1 MKKNSIGSLV
11 ASSVITVSF
20 VAQEARAATIPYT
33 HLTWATSS
41 DPVGTLPLGARRSN
55 PAAAYGKF
63 DVKPLSQSMAQ
74 QEARVFSLRTAPNKG
89 AYGTTFFYDNPS
101 DFNDDRKII
110 PNPDKNLP
118 DIYIRELTWIPFW
131 HIESATIKLINAAV
145 VDLDGN
151 ITRVP
156 EYEVGVAFNKAA
168 LEPRNK
174 NHPMVVQNRSKNLY
188 QYLGFETVTAFKFPP
203 EVLEADAVK
212 IIDSTDQANRNGAGQ
227 IINTSLPFT
236 PSLAYKNSRDGFDL
250 DALGV
255 QTTPAGNCDT
265 TLDFGVVARNKNVCS
280 GQPIPINLRGEFD
293 SNYSLVIKK
302 GDFETRTQF
311 YWMGDS
317 CFYQGNYYPTA
328 LTGGSGTYTF
338 TVKKRNGDD
347 FSFTA
352 DLTCD

>member
-1 MKKNSIGSLV
+1 MKKGTTGFLMTT
-11 ASSVITVSF
+11 SVITLSLH
-20 VAQEARAATIPYT
+20 ALEARAATIPHS

-41 DPVGTLPLGARRSN
+41 DPEGTLPLGERRSN

-63 DVKPLSQSMAQ
+63 DVKPLLQTIAQ
-74 QEARVFSLRTAPNKG
+74 QEARVFSLRTAPDKG
-89 AYGTTFFYDNPS
+89 AYGTTYFYDNPS

-118 DIYIRELTWIPFW
+118 DLYIRELTWIPFW
-131 HIESATIKLINAAV
+131 HIESSTIKLINAAV
-145 VDLDGN
+145 VDLNGN

-156 EYEVGVAFNKAA
+156 EYEVGVAFNNAA

-212 IIDSTDQANRNGAGQ
+212 ILDSTDQANRNAEGQ

-236 PSLAYKNSRDGFDL
+236 PSLAYKDSRDGFDL
-250 DALGV
+250 DAIGV
-255 QTTPAGNCDT
+255 QTTPAENCDT
-265 TLDFGVVARNKNVCS
+265 TIDFAVVARNKNVCS
-280 GQPIPINLRGEFD
+280 GQPIPFHLRGEFD
-293 SNYSLVIKK
+293 SNYSVLIKK
-302 GDFETRTQF
+302 GDFEARAQF
-311 YWMGDS
+311 YFTGDS
-317 CFYQGNYYPTA
+317 CLYQGNYY
-328 LTGGSGTYTF
+328 LNGINGGPGTYTF

-347 FSFTA
+347 FTFTA
-352 DLTCD
+352 DLTCE